1 MLSAAFYLLSAAVV
15 LGITLAMLHM
25 RGGWRPPWV
34 LGPVHGLLGVAG
46 LGALLLALRGP
57 PRGQLT
63 GVGPFGAIAAVLAGI
78 AILAGLGVAVAV
90 RRGRGTGGFVIA
102 VHATLAITA
111 YVVFAA
117 YFSLG

>member
-1 MLSAAFYLLSAAVV
+1 
-15 LGITLAMLHM
+15 
-25 RGGWRPPWV
+25 
-34 LGPVHGLLGVAG
+34 
-46 LGALLLALRGP
+46 
-57 PRGQLT
+57 
-63 GVGPFGAIAAVLAGI
+63 
-78 AILAGLGVAVAV
+78 VAV